1 MRELENLI
9 ERAVALSSGD
19 EMTLDALPVPLRGTP
34 VLADGPLPQG
44 FSLEAHLGSIER
56 ELIDRALSESRGV
69 KKDAAAKLGLTF
81 RQFRHRLKK
90 LSGEPDTPDNGEGGD
105 GEA

>member
-1 MRELENLI
+1 
-9 ERAVALSSGD
+9 VAT
-19 EMTLDALPVPLRGTP
+19 EEKVGT
-34 VLADGPLPQG
+34 VTDYYARIGVAGVALADGPLPQG

-90 LSGEPDTPDNGEGGD
+90 LSGEPDTPENGDGGD
-105 GEA
+105 AEA